1 MHHFLSYRT
10 QTKTTTTLYLPLHA
24 LQTINPPPLTQLK
37 LHHLLQAHFTV
48 KVSYINVSH
57 MQLHDFFNTQIWFLV
72 VFFCQCVTSSSS
84 LLADLS
90 NHGLDEFIFSMEFF
104 SIHQYGSFLISMV
117 HHELFGY
124 RCIVGRFV
132 QVTSFR

>member
-1 MHHFLSYRT
+1 MVLS
-10 QTKTTTTLYLPLHA
+10 
-24 LQTINPPPLTQLK
+24 
-37 LHHLLQAHFTV
+37 
-48 KVSYINVSH
+48 
-57 MQLHDFFNTQIWFLV
+57 W

-124 RCIVGRFV
+124 HCIVGIFV
-132 QVTSFR
+132 QVTSFRWIHLFNEFTYVTAFWCCPDFQDLNEFIVFLDCFDKSPSLMGWAAFYCLDEFIVFMNCLDEFTS

>member
-1 MHHFLSYRT
+1 MWVVHHLLSYRT
-10 QTKTTTTLYLPLHA
+10 QTKTTTTA
-24 LQTINPPPLTQLK
+24 LQTINPPPLSQLK
-37 LHHLLQAHFTV
+37 LHHLSQAHFTV
-48 KVSYINVSH
+48 KVSLHQCVSH
-57 MQLHDFFNTQIWFLV
+57 AIVRFFQYPNTVLSW

-124 RCIVGRFV
+124 HCIVG
-132 QVTSFR
+132 